1 MVGVY
6 LGPVVNLKL
15 NVKEIIIRPAKRL
28 LKVIHMWYSK
38 ERLYSAVIN
47 ARALGPDGLG

>member
-15 NVKEIIIRPAKRL
+15 NVKEIIIRPVKDFWKLYICGIPKRR
-28 LKVIHMWYSK
+28 
-38 ERLYSAVIN
+38 EAV
-47 ARALGPDGLG
+47 